1 MPANDA
7 AVDDKHKKKRG
18 IPPLAYIILLVAI
31 LGGAG
36 FWYLDRA
43 ANQPPPGPP
52 PLTAEARA
60 YLHNL
65 GLSGV
70 EMQAHTS
77 YLNQQVVELTGNI
90 QNNGD
95 RKLALIEI
103 TCVFSDPYGKPLL
116 RERVPIVNRK
126 MGGLAPGET
135 KRFRLPFDNIPEDW
149 NQDRPQL
156 VIAQIQFQ

>member
-1 MPANDA
+1 MPVNNAELRD
-7 AVDDKHKKKRG
+7 KKKTG
-18 IPPLAYIILLVAI
+18 IPPLAIVAGLVVI

-43 ANQPPPGPP
+43 AKQPPPGPP
-52 PLTAEARA
+52 PLSAEARA
-60 YLHNL
+60 YTKYL

-77 YLNQQVVELTGNI
+77 YLNQQIVELTGAL
-90 QNNGD
+90 QNKGE
-95 RKLALIEI
+95 RKLALVEI
-103 TCVFSDPYGKPLL
+103 NCIFYDPYGKVVL
-116 RERVPIVNRK
+116 RERVPIVSRK

-135 KRFRLPFDNIPEDW
+135 KQFRLPFDTVPEEW
-149 NQDRPQL
+149 NQATPQL

>member
-1 MPANDA
+1 LPVNDA
-7 AVDDKHKKKRG
+7 TLRDKKKGG
-18 IPPLAYIILLVAI
+18 IPPLAVVIAVVVV
-31 LGGAG
+31 LGAAG

-43 ANQPPPGPP
+43 AKQPPPGPP
-52 PLTAEARA
+52 PLSAEARA
-60 YLHNL
+60 YTRSL

-77 YLNQQVVELTGNI
+77 YLNQQIVEITGAL

-95 RKLALIEI
+95 RKLALVEI
-103 TCVFSDPYGKPLL
+103 NCIFYDPYGKVVA
-116 RERVPIVNRK
+116 RERVPIVSRK

-135 KRFRLPFDNIPEDW
+135 KQFRLPFDNIPEDW
-149 NQDRPQL
+149 NQATPQL

>member
-1 MPANDA
+1 MPVNDA
-7 AVDDKHKKKRG
+7 QLREKKKGG
-18 IPPLAYIILLVAI
+18 IPPLAIVIGLVAI

-52 PLTAEARA
+52 PLSPEARA
-60 YLHNL
+60 YVHNL
-65 GLSGV
+65 ALSGV

-77 YLNQQVVELTGNI
+77 YLNQQVVEITGSL
-90 QNNGD
+90 QNTGD
-95 RKLALIEI
+95 RKLALVEI
-103 TCVFSDPYGKPLL
+103 NCIFYDPYGKVVL
-116 RERVPIVNRK
+116 RQRVPIISRK

-135 KRFRLPFDNIPEDW
+135 KAFRLPFDTIPEDW
-149 NQDRPQL
+149 NQATPQL

>member
-1 MPANDA
+1 MPVNDA
-7 AVDDKHKKKRG
+7 TLREKKKAG
-18 IPPLAYIILLVAI
+18 VPPLAIVIGLVVV

-43 ANQPPPGPP
+43 AHRPSPGPP
-52 PLTAEARA
+52 PLTPEARA
-60 YLHNL
+60 YTRNL

-77 YLNQQVVELTGNI
+77 YLNQQIVEITGNL

-95 RKLALIEI
+95 RKLALVEI
-103 TCVFSDPYGKPLL
+103 NCIFYDPYGKPVA

-126 MGGLAPGET
+126 MGGLRRGET
-135 KRFRLPFDNIPEDW
+135 KQFRLPFDSIPEDW
-149 NQDRPQL
+149 NQATPQL